1 MSLQIKGKPQP
12 WVTLVSVL
20 AIGIIIGLS
29 VRSIGYFWVMLV
41 PNIFLLVLTIFL
53 LIAYFER
60 PERTARQP
68 AHYPSLSVIIPSYN
82 SKSTIFRTIDTI
94 RASDYPGEKEIIVV
108 DDGSSDGSRELL
120 AKTEGIRVIL
130 QEKNGGKAKALNT
143 AIPHTKGEFVA
154 CVDSDSYP
162 EPDVFRH
169 MADTLMHDDRNGA
182 VTCFIR
188 VEKPRSLLEKLQD
201 MEYLTGFGFVQ
212 MATRSMNII
221 FVTPGPCT
229 LFRKKTLVEIGGFDE
244 ENITEDLEI
253 AWRLRKYD
261 YKIEYTSDA
270 VVYTDVPNDLKSLFY
285 QRLRWYRGKIFNLR
299 KHPDMLFNRKYG
311 LFSTFM
317 LPASFTA
324 ELAGV
329 VLSFSFVY
337 LLINQGIWFAK
348 YIGSNLALGASLL
361 SSTGMLIVGMSA
373 LAMGLIMIS
382 PWVFVLILSHVMAGR
397 KVRLADV
404 PLIVVFLFL
413 YGAMITSFY
422 CLSIIYEVNRS
433 DYRWK

>member
-12 WVTLVSVL
+12 LVTLVSVL

-169 MADTLMHDDRNGA
+169 MADTLMHDDRGHMLHPRGEA
-182 VTCFIR
+182 PLAAGEAPGHGIPHRIR
-188 VEKPRSLLEKLQD
+188 VRPDGHPLHEHNIRHARAVHSL
-201 MEYLTGFGFVQ
+201 
-212 MATRSMNII
+212 
-221 FVTPGPCT
+221 P
-229 LFRKKTLVEIGGFDE
+229 E
-244 ENITEDLEI
+244 E
-253 AWRLRKYD
+253 
-261 YKIEYTSDA
+261 DA
-270 VVYTDVPNDLKSLFY
+270 
-285 QRLRWYRGKIFNLR
+285 G
-299 KHPDMLFNRKYG
+299 
-311 LFSTFM
+311 
-317 LPASFTA
+317 
-324 ELAGV
+324 
-329 VLSFSFVY
+329 
-337 LLINQGIWFAK
+337 
-348 YIGSNLALGASLL
+348 
-361 SSTGMLIVGMSA
+361 
-373 LAMGLIMIS
+373 
-382 PWVFVLILSHVMAGR
+382 
-397 KVRLADV
+397 
-404 PLIVVFLFL
+404 
-413 YGAMITSFY
+413 
-422 CLSIIYEVNRS
+422 
-433 DYRWK
+433 

>member
-12 WVTLVSVL
+12 LVTLVSVL

-130 QEKNGGKAKALNT
+130 QEKNGWKAKALNT

-299 KHPDMLFNRKYG
+299 KHTDMMFNPKYG
-311 LFSTFM
+311 LFSMFM
-317 LPASFTA
+317 LPISFSG

-329 VLSFSFVY
+329 VLSFSFLY
-337 LLINQGIWFAK
+337 LFSSQLLWSWN
-348 YIGSNLALGASLL
+348 YISSNMVLGASLL
-361 SSTGMLIVGMSA
+361 SSASMLVVGMSA
-373 LAMGLIMIS
+373 LAMGFILVS
-382 PWVFVLILSHVMAGR
+382 PWLLVIYLSHEIGG
-397 KVRLADV
+397 KSIKLADLPV
-404 PLIVVFLFL
+404 IGIFLFL
-413 YGAMITSFY
+413 YGAMISSFY
-422 CLSIIYEVNRS
+422 CISVLHEVNRS